1 MEIGVTKAVQDKIK
15 SKLAVITKDVAFS
28 FFNSSGVSG

>member
-15 SKLAVITKDVAFS
+15 TKVTEIEKDIPLVFC
-28 FFNSSGVSG
+28 